1 MLIKDTIKLYE
12 NKLTELGLSKEAI
25 KRAHDVLI
33 DFFTFLVDAD
43 VEVSVKD
50 KRAVVEIKQ
59 ETPVV
64 ATI

>member
-43 VEVSVKD
+43 VEVSAKD